1 MYGVRVNDEVQEY
14 VRGLSATIYRE
25 ITRCILSLP
34 DDPEMGEPI
43 PGASDD
49 DRRIKLPSGYIIL
62 YTLDEVEEMI
72 TVYVVAKL

>member
-1 MYGVRVNDEVQEY
+1 VYGVRVEDEAWEY
-14 VRGLSATIYRE
+14 MQSLPATIYRE

-49 DRRIKLPSGYIIL
+49 DRRIRLPSGYIIL
-62 YTLDEVEEMI
+62 YTLDKTEEMI

>member
-1 MYGVRVNDEVQEY
+1 MYGVRVEDETWEY
-14 VRGLSATIYRE
+14 VQSLPATIYRE
-25 ITRCILSLP
+25 ITQCILGLP
-34 DDPEMGEPI
+34 DDPETGEPI

-49 DRRIKLPSGYIIL
+49 DRRIRLQSGYIIL

>member
-1 MYGVRVNDEVQEY
+1 MYGVRVEDEAWEHVQS
-14 VRGLSATIYRE
+14 LPATIYRE

-43 PGASDD
+43 TDD
-49 DRRIKLPSGYIIL
+49 DRRIKLQSGYIIL

-72 TVYVVAKL
+72 TVYIVAKL